1 MGSLTHLGY
10 LSVLAAPMMIGVLAP
25 AAIAGPLDGYNI
37 GAGVRT
43 GFNDGTS
50 LAIGGKIPITRFE
63 IYDVGLGVSAR
74 PDLIFGDETEFRAA
88 VTIDASASKVNPYG
102 GVGLAYNT
110 DNTGDTSPMFSAGLE
125 IDLQQSFGVRL
136 GGNYIFQDG
145 DTDAELLIMGI
156 FNF

>member
-1 MGSLTHLGY
+1 MGSLTPLGY
-10 LSVLAAPMMIGVLAP
+10 LSVLAAPMMIGGLAP
-25 AAIAGPLDGYNI
+25 AAIAGPLDGYNV

-50 LAIGGKIPITRFE
+50 LAIGAKLPISQFE
-63 IYDVGLGVSAR
+63 IQDVGLGVSVR
-74 PDLIFGDETEFRAA
+74 PDIIFGDETEFRAA
-88 VTIDASASKVNPYG
+88 VTLDASASKVNPYG

-110 DNTGDTSPMFSAGLE
+110 DSTGDTSPMLSAGLE
-125 IDLQQSFGVRL
+125 LDLQQNFGLRL

-145 DTDAELLIMGI
+145 DTDAELLIMSI